1 MIEIYYYGEILIE
14 HTLLLFLAPT
24 KKNPHRILA
33 ILLDGTYPWH
43 FTKELNVSNA
53 AQEIFKHFMLSKF
66 NITLPDFTSFIISNQ
81 NKFHYIILS
90 KRLMLSD
97 FSFIVT
103 SKYPTS
109 EVDTNTLVLIRRQL
123 TKEKVTEFYDS
134 KQLNVTNNGTM
145 LINKYGF
152 DPFELLEFINLF
164 NKMI

>member
-1 MIEIYYYGEILIE
+1 
-14 HTLLLFLAPT
+14 
-24 KKNPHRILA
+24 
-33 ILLDGTYPWH
+33 
-43 FTKELNVSNA
+43 
-53 AQEIFKHFMLSKF
+53 
-66 NITLPDFTSFIISNQ
+66 
-81 NKFHYIILS
+81 
-90 KRLMLSD
+90 MLSD

-152 DPFELLEFINLF
+152 DSFELLEFINLF